1 MSVSAFITN
10 PITAAVENINT
21 RQVTCRL
28 YKPLLPSFTPIINN
42 LSVTSSVA
50 GQYSLVYIN
59 GNNYFPNAITY
70 VNFGIFTNIPIT
82 YYSSFNISFVVP
94 LSATAGNYNIVVVNI
109 YNGQLSQPVKY
120 TYSGNLNYSK
130 PVKYTIT

>member
-1 MSVSAFITN
+1 MSAFITN
-10 PITAAVENINT
+10 PITNVSENINT
-21 RQVTCRL
+21 KQVNCRL
-28 YKPLLPSFTPIINN
+28 YKPLLPSFTPVINN

-59 GNNYFPNAITY
+59 GNNFFPNAITY
-70 VNFGIFTNIPIT
+70 VNFGNYTNIPIT

-94 LSATAGNYNIVVVNI
+94 LIATVGNYNIVVVNI

-130 PVKYTIT
+130 PVIYTLT